1 MKFHYRAIRPDMRMV
16 EDDIEADDMNQ
27 AITKV
32 ASLGLKP
39 ITLKPVKLVG
49 FGIGKMG
56 SQNITLEDKVFITKY
71 LSLMLKVG
79 TDLFKAI
86 DILIDDFDKPAVR
99 SLLLEIRSNLEKGQ
113 PFYTTFAKYP
123 KQFSSV
129 FVNLIKAG
137 EVSGNLEMVFE
148 QLSTSL
154 EKEKELTGKIKSS
167 LTYPVILFIAS
178 IFVLIVLVSFS
189 LPKIA
194 GVFMQEG
201 NTNIP
206 AFSKTVFTI
215 GLFIGD
221 NLVIVLTLLFSIMIG
236 SYFFFIKSMLGKRIL
251 YDFGLRIPVIKK
263 VVKETSLQRFASIF
277 SSLMTSGLPILESLE
292 ITADSVSMPELK
304 DALYRISREGISK
317 GLTVGEAFRKEPVFP
332 KVVSNLISVSE
343 KSGHIEKILD
353 TLADFYAN
361 EIESS
366 VKSLVS
372 FIEPVLL
379 LFIGLI
385 VGTIA
390 LAIIIPVYQLTSNF

>member
-27 AITKV
+27 AIAKV

>member
-1 MKFHYRAIRPDMRMV
+1 
-16 EDDIEADDMNQ
+16 
-27 AITKV
+27 
-32 ASLGLKP
+32 
-39 ITLKPVKLVG
+39 
-49 FGIGKMG
+49 
-56 SQNITLEDKVFITKY
+56 
-71 LSLMLKVG
+71 
-79 TDLFKAI
+79 
-86 DILIDDFDKPAVR
+86 
-99 SLLLEIRSNLEKGQ
+99 
-113 PFYTTFAKYP
+113 
-123 KQFSSV
+123 
-129 FVNLIKAG
+129 
-137 EVSGNLEMVFE
+137 
-148 QLSTSL
+148 
-154 EKEKELTGKIKSS
+154 
-167 LTYPVILFIAS
+167 
-178 IFVLIVLVSFS
+178 
-189 LPKIA
+189 
-194 GVFMQEG
+194 
-201 NTNIP
+201 
-206 AFSKTVFTI
+206 
-215 GLFIGD
+215 
-221 NLVIVLTLLFSIMIG
+221 
-236 SYFFFIKSMLGKRIL
+236 MLGRRVM

-304 DALYRISREGISK
+304 DALFRISREGISK

-385 VGTIA
+385 VGVIA